1 MKRIIDGKSYNT
13 DTSVVVKSYENPER
27 DEYWKLYQ
35 TRHGAFFICG
45 SDEGTNFKQKLR
57 PISDAE
63 AQKLLEEY
71 ANDLVEQYFGAMPE
85 GGAAERRLTIRIPGI
100 LADRIETTAKDKG
113 FSLNSVA
120 MRCFEQYADAA
131 DAAKGIETALSALEK
146 AQREPDAW
154 ESGYL
159 AHAIGEYF
167 RGMYRLALI
176 DAGTAL
182 TPIDRRGDKGPADQ
196 PEKFSLS
203 ALRKAFA
210 GVQDEPI
217 RQFPHFGPIRF
228 TGDQK

>member
-13 DTSVVVKSYENPER
+13 NTATEVFIDSAPEPSMA
-27 DEYWKLYQ
+27 WWAIYQ
-35 TRHGAFFICG
+35 TRHGAFFKVRVDHDG
-45 SDEGTNFKQKLR
+45 ESTTWTPL
-57 PISDAE
+57 SDAE
-63 AQKLLEEY
+63 AQALLEKH
-71 ANDLVEQYFGAMPE
+71 ANHLVEQYFGPFPE
-85 GGAAERRLTIRIPGI
+85 GGAAERRLTIRIPGN
-100 LADRIETTAKDKG
+100 LADRIESTAKDKG
-113 FSLNSVA
+113 LSLNSLA

-131 DAAKGIETALSALEK
+131 DAAKAIETALSALEK
-146 AQREPDAW
+146 TQREPDAW
-154 ESGYL
+154 ESAYL
-159 AHAIGEYF
+159 AHAISEYL

-176 DAGTAL
+176 DAGTTL

-196 PEKFSLS
+196 TERFSLG